1 MAGLYL
7 YLVLTVAIHY
17 SGVRRKAQAQMD
29 PLMNNSPPDNE
40 LPPISYSVDDAA
52 RVIGIGPATVW
63 KWVAAK
69 ELPVIKIGRRTVI
82 RHNDLVAFVERHRDP
97 QT

>member
-1 MAGLYL
+1 MVPGLYGR
-7 YLVLTVAIHY
+7 LVLTTATYHNRVY
-17 SGVRRKAQAQMD
+17 GKSQGQMD
-29 PLMNNSPPDNE
+29 PLMSEHQKDDE

-69 ELPVIKIGRRTVI
+69 EIPVIRIGRRTVI
-82 RHNDLVAFVERHRDP
+82 RHNDLVAFVERHRQP
-97 QT
+97 